1 MRTTVMNDATQG
13 AYLLNGQPVCACVR
27 VCWGGDGSHSFVGL
41 GKGRVRALEFVHLG
55 GGGRGIVHV
64 AWGIIY
70 G

>member
-1 MRTTVMNDATQG
+1 MYVGVGMG
-13 AYLLNGQPVCACVR
+13 G
-27 VCWGGDGSHSFVGL
+27 GGDASFVGL
-41 GKGRVRALEFVHLG
+41 GKGRVRALEFVHPG